1 MPCVQTQLASLPHDN
16 YLSSELL
23 SPDCAKLVMEIS
35 SQKDQFSTSSLP
47 SINTLV
53 GNGYIGE
60 FDAYSCRITTSP
72 SASAVSFSH
81 PGAAESPSLQM
92 QNQTFKLDDLQV
104 YGCYPGSVAL
114 SCLEET
120 LSSCGSDYYGSPIYG
135 TASPPTPGFQ
145 TESAPVW
152 DSPFSPFPPALPFSV
167 DKASVAQQLSFFTVS
182 SPQDQYSPLGQHQ
195 DAPSGPDDLFFLS
208 PQQQVSPLHCPPV
221 SLDHGALESSNI
233 FEGAMMSPKIPN
245 SGSSEGR
252 CAVCGDNAS
261 CQHYGVRTCEGCKGF
276 FKVKRSLSI

>member
-1 MPCVQTQLASLPHDN
+1 MSCVQTQLASLPHDN

-23 SPDCAKLVMEIS
+23 SPDCAKLVMELS
-35 SQKDQFSTSSLP
+35 GQKDQFSTSSLP

-53 GNGYIGE
+53 RNGYVGE

-72 SASAVSFSH
+72 STPAVSFSH
-81 PGAAESPSLQM
+81 PGAAKSPSPQM
-92 QNQTFKLDDLQV
+92 ENQTFKLDDVQV

-135 TASPPTPGFQ
+135 TTSSPTSGFQ

-152 DSPFSPFPPALPFSV
+152 DSPFSPFPPA
-167 DKASVAQQLSFFTVS
+167 SVAHQLSFFTGS
-182 SPQDQYSPLGQHQ
+182 SAQDQFSPLGQHQ

-208 PQQQVSPLHCPPV
+208 PQHHVSPLHCPPV
-221 SLDHGALESSNI
+221 SLDHGALESPSI
-233 FEGAMMSPKIPN
+233 FEGTMMSPKIPN

-276 FKVKRSLSI
+276 FKVKQTLSI